1 MRLKSGTITSAANTQ
16 TVKGLTAD
24 AVDFLLWVFGRAYGL
39 LRSRRC
45 TRRSLREDERSM
57 VAIVPPGYAWKV
69 IDGDAGTRLGEGTAR
84 IELKRMQKDDG
95 RVRVGCWYVKPRNPF
110 LKRVVKSSLRWT
122 AF

>member
-45 TRRSLREDERSM
+45 SRRSLREDERSM

-69 IDGDAGTRLGEGTAR
+69 IDGDAGRGSVRGQRVSSSRGCRRTTGE
-84 IELKRMQKDDG
+84 
-95 RVRVGCWYVKPRNPF
+95 
-110 LKRVVKSSLRWT
+110 
-122 AF
+122 